1 MPFFRLR
8 RREKKTEESLKR
20 TKQGFFRRI
29 VGVFNTPKIDEEFWE
44 NLEETLISAD
54 VGVKTST
61 RISEVLRERVKM
73 REAGQS
79 GRYPGC
85 AARRDGGDPVQG
97 RRRPRVSILR

>member
-29 VGVFNTPKIDEEFWE
+29 AGVFNTPKIDEEFWE
-44 NLEETLISAD
+44 NLEEILISAD
-54 VGVKTST
+54 VGVKTSHAN
-61 RISEVLRERVKM
+61 LRDPAGTGQE

-85 AARRDGGDPVQG
+85 AARGDGVDPIQG
-97 RRRPRVSILR
+97 RRRSRVSILR